1 MYFHGL
7 LAWRPG
13 GDYRLYGCRPKSV
26 SDGLVYGLSWTS
38 ACDAQR
44 HWGGICDLRCSISEL
59 CLAGFYDVGTE
70 STDGADT
77 PRWKILERQDEVI
90 SINVLCYN
98 LLKLNFCGNVL
109 SCFCTL
115 YVCINCTCFDA
126 LLFSGQQQVP
136 FLTFWSLTFSA
147 HCFCTLFN
155 YLCYLGNHTRVHKK
169 RKSIKGN

>member
-115 YVCINCTCFDA
+115 CLYQ
-126 LLFSGQQQVP
+126 LHLFWCVIVFWTTTSSVP
-136 FLTFWSLTFSA
+136 NFLVPDVFCSLF
-147 HCFCTLFN
+147 L
-155 YLCYLGNHTRVHKK
+155 Y
-169 RKSIKGN
+169 II